1 MDTYRLGKEDKLL
14 APTDQS
20 FQSPIFPKEPS
31 LAMPDLGDLAAKHS
45 LKDQLEL
52 HNRRQVQQA
61 RNVAEFKKYASR

>member
-14 APTDQS
+14 APTDHS

-31 LAMPDLGDLAAKHS
+31 LAMPDLGDLAA
-45 LKDQLEL
+45 
-52 HNRRQVQQA
+52 NRQQVQQA